1 MDEKKG
7 DAAQEHPVQDAVSEA
22 KEKLNDAGEKV
33 SETAEHAGKVI
44 GEKTEAAKEKMGEVA
59 DKVSTE
65 MGKKSNQKKMVIAG
79 VAAVAVVAVVVLGCI
94 LIPKMFGTDY
104 KESAR
109 VAGELETVLDDAYD
123 GYSAVCYDAF
133 SGAADESVSV
143 EDYTKKVDAC
153 KEKLAEGRKLA
164 SELGKTSGVKND
176 ADIKAKYEAFEE
188 DAKVAL
194 PESDEL
200 DKTMNLYTSMHEF
213 IVKLDEFE
221 PDMSEDE
228 IKNTANLLIN
238 TGNEAL
244 VKFGEGWR
252 DRMIEVVRLYAKY
265 EDTGDYTIVTQM
277 MKKVEEME
285 DWANSSDVL
294 TDDELGELDSDKVN
308 DMLQKFIELKAAID
322 KKA

>member
-109 VAGELETVLDDAYD
+109 VAGELETVLD
-123 GYSAVCYDAF
+123 
-133 SGAADESVSV
+133 
-143 EDYTKKVDAC
+143 YTKKVDAC

-164 SELGKTSGVKND
+164 NELGKTSGVKND